1 MTAKPAR
8 WQTVV
13 VLLVPVLLLVFM
25 FTPAIIAAHRVHQQV
40 ACKKRLEALYAAIRA
55 YQQVH
60 GKYPD
65 KLSNLYPMFVRDLEA
80 FECPAQSRRIHAA
93 EDIDT
98 LSGYV
103 LFPPDLGEWG
113 RKYGMK
119 PLLCDRRRNH
129 PFKWKACWHGAVLYE
144 DEGMPE
150 IFWIFD
156 TRSVFPPDCPPE
168 FVGTNRYDF
177 PE

>member
-1 MTAKPAR
+1 MTVKPKR
-8 WQTVV
+8 WQTVI
-13 VLLVPVLLLVFM
+13 VLLAPVLVLALM
-25 FTPAIIAAHRVHQQV
+25 FTPAIIAAHRVHQEV
-40 ACKKRLEALYAAIRA
+40 ACHKRLEALYGAIRA
-55 YQQVH
+55 YQRVH

-65 KLSNLYPMFVRDLEA
+65 KLSNLYPTFVQDLKA

-113 RKYGMK
+113 RNEHLK

-129 PFKWKACWHGAVLYE
+129 PFKWKGCWHGAVLY
-144 DEGMPE
+144 DEGVPL
-150 IFWIFD
+150 ILWIFD
-156 TRSVFPPDCPPE
+156 QRSVFPSDYE
-168 FVGTNRYDF
+168 QFLGATNRYDF